1 MRINKNTLQRLMI
14 ILGTVCI
21 IVSCSL
27 IAGLF
32 HLGDEAAVGIFSL
45 AATLVGTVFIA
56 IELKNSQV
64 VTCCDM
70 LID

>member
-32 HLGDEAAVGIFSL
+32 HLGDEAAVGYSPWL
-45 AATLVGTVFIA
+45 PPWW
-56 IELKNSQV
+56 EPYSSP
-64 VTCCDM
+64 
-70 LID
+70 